1 METGKSK
8 NEHDIEYLEK
18 NSTLIGT
25 KPLHLVDPETGQ
37 VLEMLQTTKLRY
49 GSKPFWKCY
58 LKDFLAAM
66 DTLTGRQ
73 FDIFIYIVRNTK
85 QSDNKFIGTYDKISK
100 DMKCGRKVI
109 SQTVK
114 SLQDCDFIR
123 RVQSGVWMVN
133 PNILMKGDGQKQ
145 VMLSK
150 EYDRIQFEAE
160 EKKKE
165 KEEKKKKK
173 EKKDDSSGQEQ
184 GKEVSAENNEESSE
198 ENHRNTNDTDDSDWD
213 TDLDESSLPGHSGE
227 KKQGEEVNEKNNGET
242 ST

>member
-165 KEEKKKKK
+165 KEEKKKK